1 MLLTALVLAAG
12 FWLWRANTGGYRV
25 ALDAGHGGD
34 DPGAMGL
41 IAETELTETTAR
53 YLEELL
59 RADENYTVILCRD
72 YGEGASSGERGRR
85 AARRGAQLLLSIH
98 GNSSQDGTARGFEC
112 YPQLAASETHADSL
126 RFAQLIASGELL
138 DPATRTVVECA
149 ALVHDIGIHAAEEK
163 YGRADGK
170 HQEAEG
176 PALAQALLGETALD
190 KARCERVCWLVGHH
204 HTYAPVDGIDH
215 QILLEADALVN
226 LYEDQVPLEA
236 VAQAK
241 ERLFRTET
249 GRRLVTTMF
258 GV

>member
-1 MLLTALVLAAG
+1 MTMVIDESALIEEVT
-12 FWLWRANTGGYRV
+12 WRMITFDKG
-25 ALDAGHGGD
+25 DAKRIQHF
-34 DPGAMGL
+34 L
-41 IAETELTETTAR
+41 K
-53 YLEELL
+53 
-59 RADENYTVILCRD
+59 V
-72 YGEGASSGERGRR
+72 
-85 AARRGAQLLLSIH
+85 H
-98 GNSSQDGTARGFEC
+98 
-112 YPQLAASETHADSL
+112 

-163 YGRADGK
+163 YGSADGK

-190 KARCERVCWLVGHH
+190 EARCERICWLVGHH
-204 HTYAPVDGIDH
+204 HTYAPVDGLDH